1 MIVSKL
7 IIQTLYTALF
17 QFKCCDSSIDLDEIS
32 LPSSTV
38 IEGLLQEHPSLLSL
52 SDVQEAVSVS
62 KSTQECLKPEPEPV
76 FQVTEKVVKTGPR
89 KGNTEQKVTLGKWY
103 NSLHLQWLPECW
115 RLSISSCLRLKWRR
129 SWPVQAN
136 SDTRQ
141 WWTCLLGD
149 VRSSPSQGGLGW
161 NVWGSAER
169 TIQKFTEYLRR
180 NKKSFHCEPTTR
192 PPFRQSLSLSFYL
205 VRTIKTFQQWWR
217 TPELSNRDFSSS
229 RLTELTE
236 EDLSSIQFGIADS
249 QSNIIMLFS
258 PKNSYLSFS
267 LHNSI
272 SVMASVEPPVK
283 RKRGRPPGR
292 KNKNK
297 MVETSKPSR
306 ARSGERKSSCCKL
319 DGW

>member
-89 KGNTEQKVTLGKWY
+89 KGNTEQKVTLCKWY
-103 NSLHLQWLPECW
+103 NSLHLRWLPECW

-249 QSNIIMLFS
+249 QS
-258 PKNSYLSFS
+258 
-267 LHNSI
+267 
-272 SVMASVEPPVK
+272 
-283 RKRGRPPGR
+283 R
-292 KNKNK
+292 
-297 MVETSKPSR
+297 
-306 ARSGERKSSCCKL
+306 
-319 DGW
+319 